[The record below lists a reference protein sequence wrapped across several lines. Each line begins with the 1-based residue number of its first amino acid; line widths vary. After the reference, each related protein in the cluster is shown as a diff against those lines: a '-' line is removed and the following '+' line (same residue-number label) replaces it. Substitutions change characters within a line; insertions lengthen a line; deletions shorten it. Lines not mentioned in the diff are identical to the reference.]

1 MNDKTIHLHI
11 LEAYTR
17 DVGRGVARI
26 DHYAFE
32 SLGASS
38 GDIIEIKGK
47 NRTVAKCLPLYPP
60 DEGKKI
66 LRVDGL
72 TRNNAGISIGDTV
85 SIKKIDAL
93 PAEKVTVMPLESI
106 PPIDE
111 RYLADA
117 LDSVPVIKND
127 NVMIPY
133 FGGHLTF
140 QIVSTIPDTDVII
153 AQKTLFTI
161 MNKTIGL
168 IPSDGFVY
176 YTQNP
181 PDSEKLVILKEEVE
195 KYEKELTEKQDEI
208 KNISRE
214 MLSKN
219 HDIEDIKKFLYSNLI
234 KGLHDTYDKLLDA
247 YRKYVSEL
255 ESINRK

>member
-1 MNDKTIHLHI
+1 MNDKAINLHI
-11 LEAYTR
+11 LEAYVR
-17 DVGRGVARI
+17 DVGTGVARI
-26 DHYAFE
+26 DHYAFD

-38 GDIIEIKGK
+38 GDVIEIKGK
-47 NRTVAKCLPLYPP
+47 SRTVAKCLPIYPP

-72 TRNNAGISIGDTV
+72 IRNNAGIAIGDTV
-85 SIKKIDAL
+85 SIKKINAL

-117 LDSVPVIKND
+117 LDSVPVTKND
-127 NVMIPY
+127 NVMVPY
-133 FGGHLTF
+133 FGGRLTF
-140 QIVSTIPDTDVII
+140 QIVGTIPDTDVII

-168 IPSDGFVY
+168 VPSDGFVY
-176 YTQNP
+176 PQNP
-181 PDSEKLVILKEEVE
+181 PDSEKLVMLRDEVE
-195 KYEKELTEKQDEI
+195 KYEKELAERQDEI

-219 HDIEDIKKFLYSNLI
+219 QKVEDVQQFLYQNMI
-234 KGLHDTYDKLLDA
+234 GGLLDTHEKLLNA

-255 ESINRK
+255 ESTNRK

>member
-1 MNDKTIHLHI
+1 MNDKATNLHI
-11 LEAYTR
+11 LEAYVR
-17 DVGRGVARI
+17 DVGTGVARI
-26 DHYAFE
+26 DHYTFD

-38 GDIIEIKGK
+38 GDVIEIKGK
-47 NRTVAKCLPLYPP
+47 SRTVAKCLPIYPP

-72 TRNNAGISIGDTV
+72 IRNNAGIAIGDTV
-85 SIKKIDAL
+85 SIKKIDTL
-93 PAEKVTVMPLESI
+93 PAEKVTVMPLESM

-117 LDSVPVIKND
+117 LDSVPVTKND
-127 NVMIPY
+127 NVMVPY
-133 FGGHLTF
+133 FGGRLTF
-140 QIVSTIPDTDVII
+140 QIVGTIPDTDVII

-168 IPSDGFVY
+168 VPSDCFVY
-176 YTQNP
+176 PQNP
-181 PDSEKLVILKEEVE
+181 PDSEKLVMLRDEVE
-195 KYEKELTEKQDEI
+195 KYEKELAERQDEI

-219 HDIEDIKKFLYSNLI
+219 QKVEDVQQFLYSNMI
-234 KGLHDTYDKLLDA
+234 KGLHDTYDKLLDT